1 MMWTTFLEN
10 ADVTMV
16 SEGKLI
22 SVDMSFVDAS
32 VKPYFF
38 FWLQAKYRDP
48 QTRMLYSTSEEF
60 LTIRSL
66 PMDIIGGYLT
76 LRKASPT

>member
-38 FWLQAKYRDP
+38 F
-48 QTRMLYSTSEEF
+48 
-60 LTIRSL
+60 
-66 PMDIIGGYLT
+66 
-76 LRKASPT
+76 